1 MDNFIANVCA
11 EIEADKLVELQQEL
25 ASFSLRMPE
34 NTALLCFGIQKLLAI
49 FS

>member
-1 MDNFIANVCA
+1 MDNFIAQVCA
-11 EIEADKLVELQQEL
+11 DIEVDKLVELQHEL

-34 NTALLCFGIQKLLAI
+34 NTALLCIGIQKLLAY